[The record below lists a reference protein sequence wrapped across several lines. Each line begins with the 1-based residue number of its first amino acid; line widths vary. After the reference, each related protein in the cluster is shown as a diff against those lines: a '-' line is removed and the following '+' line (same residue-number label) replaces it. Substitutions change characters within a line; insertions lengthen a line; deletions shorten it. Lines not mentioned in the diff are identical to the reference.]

1 MWCVPGGIRRR
12 KREKGKEEGEG
23 EVSKMEEVGEM
34 FKTGLPF
41 LYSLLS
47 LFVPPLPKAEHFPLA
62 FLEIVPRPRPQD
74 K

>member
-1 MWCVPGGIRRR
+1 MVSAA
-12 KREKGKEEGEG
+12 EKGKEKRREEKRG

-47 LFVPPLPKAEHFPLA
+47 LFVPPLPKAEHFLPLA